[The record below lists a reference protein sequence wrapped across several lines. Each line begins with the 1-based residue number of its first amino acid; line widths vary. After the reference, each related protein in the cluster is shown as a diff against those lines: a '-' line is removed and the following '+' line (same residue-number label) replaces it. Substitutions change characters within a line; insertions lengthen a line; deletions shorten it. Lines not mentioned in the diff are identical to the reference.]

1 MAAAIWVN
9 CQTSTRFPD
18 TFTSTSLYHTHSCQ
32 TSKEGEKNCYSR
44 LRMFVWIN
52 HKTFFAKFNSIH
64 ILLAFKTLSPHCS
77 YAIFLWHA
85 TKFSISFLH
94 QTKSYSPIRTVRYG
108 KLPFHFSGRER
119 PREKRTFVWTR
130 TFLKRTIIRCSL
142 CEWASARSSL

>member
-64 ILLAFKTLSPHCS
+64 ILLAFKTLSLHIVLMQFFYGTLQNSLFPF
-77 YAIFLWHA
+77 Y
-85 TKFSISFLH
+85 TKQKVIPPSE
-94 QTKSYSPIRTVRYG
+94 RYDMAS
-108 KLPFHFSGRER
+108 FHFSGRER

-130 TFLKRTIIRCSL
+130 TFLKRTIIRCSR